1 MIKLFV
7 LTLFFSIP
15 FVTPSNAQVT
25 GPITC
30 DAAAEGT
37 MIYNADHNVPQFCD
51 GTNWYAMI
59 GGGGGGGG
67 GAGSASN
74 EAIIDIFANGGAT
87 IDPVTIAAT
96 NDKWP
101 DFILCGTGSSLN
113 LLRLQSYSTRASYI
127 LASGGGYSIYSF
139 DKNGTFNTVGS
150 WGSDGSF
157 SGWNSN
163 PNCSTLGTDI
173 DSMCDDGRCGFFG
186 GGGSGGGSGSGSA
199 ITENDV
205 TSSRSLNTIYQNTG
219 TLPKLVTIT
228 HLSDT

>member
-7 LTLFFSIP
+7 LTLFFSIS
-15 FVTPSNAQVT
+15 FVTPSSAQVT

-59 GGGGGGGG
+59 GGGGSGGGG
-67 GAGSASN
+67 GSTYASN
-74 EAIIDIFANGGAT
+74 DMGAFSAVGASST
-87 IDPVTIAAT
+87 WAHGQGT
-96 NDKWP
+96 KP
-101 DFILCGTGSSLN
+101 DMFGAKAVCMN
-113 LLRLQSYSTRASYI
+113 ASC
-127 LASGGGYSIYSF
+127 GGGYSAGDEVWVGGAMYNNENAAGASDVNLFWNRRASVTIPNKSGGSF
-139 DKNGTFNTVGS
+139 INVAASANWNLVL
-150 WGSDGSF
+150 WGVWADGS
-157 SGWNSN
+157 G
-163 PNCSTLGTDI
+163 
-173 DSMCDDGRCGFFG
+173 
-186 GGGSGGGSGSGSA
+186 GGGSGSGSA

-205 TSSRSLNTIYQNTG
+205 TSSRSLNTVYQNTG